1 MENEGQQESRGE
13 GCARGKSWPVNQRLP
28 GFASLFSS
36 DQARRIDRA
45 PMFSGHRHP
54 TWVPLFGEEQSLH
67 AGHYRLE
74 QSVRLIADQKDGTKW
89 LAAKT
94 AKLLD
99 LDDVNNASAA
109 MAEIRAFGGLIEAGF
124 DVKPEVE
131 TDKPTPDFTAT
142 AEDQRVAFEVAAKHQ
157 DHEQDEL
164 QGRILDAMRGNGP
177 VPTGVEHSVH
187 QGRRVSVSMFVSE
200 HQPGGRPD
208 PKKPNDS
215 VQTNLISRVCAIKG
229 SERQIPDDKSAVL
242 VVDFN
247 DFGGPLAPHTLID
260 QTAAVIAGHHGFTSG
275 ALWYA
280 FYGWKGAPVFEG
292 SKRIR
297 MEHDGR
303 FRMRGEHSSK
313 LSAALIVLPE
323 HVVCFENPEAAFPL
337 AEGTRLRLARF
348 PWFDLKHSVLQWQ
361 RGDVE
366 QQLEL
371 DRRMIA
377 TLDARF
383 DDIRWG

>member
-1 MENEGQQESRGE
+1 MEYKEQQESRGE
-13 GCARGKSWPVNQRLP
+13 GRVGEKGWPLSQRLP
-28 GFASLFSS
+28 GIASLFSS
-36 DQARRIDRA
+36 EQARRIDEA

-74 QSVRLIADQKDGTKW
+74 QSVRLIADRKDGARW
-89 LAAKT
+89 LSAKT
-94 AKLLD
+94 EKLLD

-124 DVKPEVE
+124 EVNPEVE
-131 TDKPTPDFTAT
+131 TDKPTPDFFAT
-142 AEDQRVAFEVAAKHQ
+142 SEGETVAFEVFAKHQ

-164 QGRILDAMRGNGP
+164 QGRIHDAMRGDGP
-177 VPTGVEHSVH
+177 VPAGVEQSVH
-187 QGRRVSVSMFVSE
+187 RGRCVSIRTLVSE

-229 SERQIPDDKSAVL
+229 RERQIPEDKAAVL

-247 DFGGPLAPHTLID
+247 DFGGPLAPHTLVD
-260 QTAAVIAGHHGFTSG
+260 QTEAVIKGHHGVTSG

-292 SKRIR
+292 TKRVR

-303 FRMRGEHSSK
+303 FRMGGERSSK
-313 LSAALIVLPE
+313 LSAVLIVLPK
-323 HVVCFENPEAAFPL
+323 HVVCFENPGAVFPL
-337 AEGTRLRLARF
+337 AEGTRLCLVRF
-348 PWFDLKHSVLQWQ
+348 PWFDLKHSVLEWQ

-366 QQLEL
+366 RQLEL
-371 DRRMIA
+371 SGQMIA
-377 TLDARF
+377 RLDARF